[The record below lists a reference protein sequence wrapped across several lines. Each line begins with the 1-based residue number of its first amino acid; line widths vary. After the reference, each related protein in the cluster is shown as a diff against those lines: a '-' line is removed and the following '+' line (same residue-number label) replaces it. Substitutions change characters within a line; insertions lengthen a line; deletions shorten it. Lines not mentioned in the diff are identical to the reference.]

1 MNDISE
7 HTKPCLFFFNR
18 IAGPLPFFPSAHQ
31 DGDLGEPHFD
41 QLPCHT
47 GTGAFVFSGAVKN
60 NPFVPGII
68 LGP

>member
-1 MNDISE
+1 MTSRE
-7 HTKPCLFFFNR
+7 RTKPCLFLFNR
-18 IAGPLPFFPSAHQ
+18 IAGRLPFFPSAHQ
-31 DGDLGEPHFD
+31 DVDLGESHFD

-60 NPFVPGII
+60 NLFVFGII